1 MVALDEELTA
11 TLHDGITLSG
21 KDFLILAIA

>member
-1 MVALDEELTA
+1 MVALDQQLTA
-11 TLHDGITLSG
+11 TLHDGITLPC

>member
-1 MVALDEELTA
+1 MVVLDQQLTA
-11 TLHDGITLSG
+11 TLHDGITLPG

>member
-1 MVALDEELTA
+1 MVVLDQQLTA

>member
-1 MVALDEELTA
+1 MVVLDEELTA
-11 TLHDGITLSG
+11 TLHDGITLPG